1 MANRPPNLATDPT
14 IAPTLAPPVVPE
26 VISDTLALARPV
38 LAAPSGPG
46 ALRPGTVVAETYQ
59 ITRLLGQG
67 GMGAVWEARHLRLP
81 DKRVVIKVLLLG
93 TTDPVALARFRREA
107 EIASRLGHPN
117 IVQVLD
123 FNALPDGAPYIVL
136 ELLQGETLAAR
147 LFRALPTFDQTMA
160 IVAQIGSAL
169 AAAHREGIV
178 HRDLKPDNI
187 FLCPTD
193 PDGEVRDVVKI
204 LDFGISKIRGAKTVL
219 TQDAA
224 LIGTPQYMAP
234 EQATG
239 RNEQID
245 ARTDIFAFGAI
256 VFEMLAGRPPFLGDT
271 LASVIHAVVYA
282 PTPSLRELAPATPA
296 AIVAAIER
304 ALAKDRDE
312 RFADVGAFVKA
323 VTARSLDTVPPPPAP
338 ASQPRPASSPM
349 APPVATERVQRGRS
363 FPIVGALVAVALV
376 AGAALWFL
384 SPRRSPSPAPP
395 RAETVG
401 SQPKSPPATALAE
414 AKPAPAA
421 PPGPTTQAQAEGE
434 TEQVPKGTRP
444 APSGGGGAAK
454 QETLTPAAASDL
466 AQAEAALEAGQG
478 AEAIRLAQHSLYA
491 QKSSRAYEIIVRA
504 HCVQGDLGNAKA
516 ALPHVAGHDRA
527 AVLRAC
533 GKLGVDLR

>member
-1 MANRPPNLATDPT
+1 MAERPFNPATDPT
-14 IAPTLAPPVVPE
+14 IAPPIVP
-26 VISDTLALARPV
+26 A
-38 LAAPSGPG
+38 SGLGSGGLG
-46 ALRPGTVVAETYQ
+46 ALRPGTVVAETYE

-67 GMGAVWEARHLRLP
+67 GMGAVWEAKHLRLP
-81 DKRVVIKVLLLG
+81 DKRVVVKVLLFG

-107 EIASRLGHPN
+107 DIASRLGHPN

-123 FNALPDGAPYIVL
+123 FNTLPDGAPYIVL

-147 LFRALPTFDQTMA
+147 LFRGLPTFDQTTA
-160 IVAQIGSAL
+160 IVSQIGSAL

-193 PDGEVRDVVKI
+193 PGGEVRDVVKI

-239 RNEQID
+239 RNDEID

-296 AIVAAIER
+296 AVVAAVER
-304 ALAKDRDE
+304 ALAKNRDE

-323 VTARSLDTVPPPPAP
+323 VTSRSLEQVAPPPRSIPATLPVPVLAP
-338 ASQPRPASSPM
+338 AA
-349 APPVATERVQRGRS
+349 APLPVATERVTRGRP
-363 FPIVGALVAVALV
+363 FPIAGLLVALALI
-376 AGAALWFL
+376 AGGAVWFL
-384 SPRRSPSPAPP
+384 VPRPPVQPQSPSEPAASSPQPIAPKAELPVEKKPPSPAEPMAAARDLP
-395 RAETVG
+395 EVEKEHAPKRAVA
-401 SQPKSPPATALAE
+401 AT
-414 AKPAPAA
+414 
-421 PPGPTTQAQAEGE
+421 
-434 TEQVPKGTRP
+434 
-444 APSGGGGAAK
+444 SGGGGAAK
-454 QETLTPAAASDL
+454 PETLNPAAAGDL
-466 AQAEAALEAGQG
+466 AEAEAALEAGKG

-491 QKSSRAYEIIVRA
+491 QKSSRAYAIIVRA
-504 HCVQGDLGNAKA
+504 HCTQGDLGNAKA
-516 ALPHVAGHDRA
+516 ALAHVAGRDRA

-533 GKLGVDLR
+533 GKLGVDLN

>member
-1 MANRPPNLATDPT
+1 MAERLSNPATDPT
-14 IAPTLAPPVVPE
+14 IAPPTGPGSGAGG
-26 VISDTLALARPV
+26 T
-38 LAAPSGPG
+38 APSAPG
-46 ALRPGTVVAETYQ
+46 ALRSGTVVAETYE

-67 GMGAVWEARHLRLP
+67 GMGAVWEAKHLRLP
-81 DKRVVIKVLLLG
+81 DKRVVVKVLLFG

-107 EIASRLGHPN
+107 DIASRLGHPN

-123 FNALPDGAPYIVL
+123 FNTLPDGAPYIVL

-147 LFRALPTFDQTMA
+147 LFRGLPTFDQTTA
-160 IVAQIGSAL
+160 IVSQIGSAL

-193 PDGEVRDVVKI
+193 PGGEVRDVVKI

-239 RNEQID
+239 RNDQID

-282 PTPSLRELAPATPA
+282 PTPPLRELAPATPA
-296 AIVAAIER
+296 AVIAAVER
-304 ALAKDRDE
+304 ALAKNRDE

-323 VTARSLDTVPPPPAP
+323 VTARSLEQAAPPPRSVPATLPAP
-338 ASQPRPASSPM
+338 ALAAAAATSPL
-349 APPVATERVQRGRS
+349 PVATERVKRGRP
-363 FPIVGALVAVALV
+363 FPIAGLVVALALV
-376 AGAALWFL
+376 AGGAGWFL
-384 SPRRSPSPAPP
+384 LPKPPAKPQEPAASAPSSPQPIAPKADLPVEKKPASPAEPP
-395 RAETVG
+395 AAVRDEAETEHA
-401 SQPKSPPATALAE
+401 PKRAVAATL
-414 AKPAPAA
+414 
-421 PPGPTTQAQAEGE
+421 G
-434 TEQVPKGTRP
+434 
-444 APSGGGGAAK
+444 GGGGAARP
-454 QETLTPAAASDL
+454 ETLTPAAAGDL
-466 AQAEAALEAGQG
+466 ADAEAALEAGKG

-491 QKSSRAYEIIVRA
+491 QKSSRAYVIIVRA
-504 HCVQGDLGNAKA
+504 HCTQGDLGNAKA
-516 ALPHVAGHDRA
+516 ALGHVAARDRA

-533 GKLGVDLR
+533 GKLGVDLH